1 MAAMLSLKPTMQ
13 VMSASKSSFAG
24 SRLSIAQAPATVAQP
39 LRLNV
44 EMSRRCEFTK
54 KKANNG
60 YTVSFS
66 HTRNKTLQHVNVQS
80 KKIFWEKEK
89 RWVHV
94 KIATS
99 TLKTITKKGI
109 DAVAKDCGIDLYSLP
124 YTDVSD
130 ARVNWL
136 KENNAPPKK
145 KNKRAMKQP
154 TPA

>member
-1 MAAMLSLKPTMQ
+1 MQ

-24 SRLSIAQAPATVAQP
+24 SRLSMAQAPATVAQP
-39 LRLNV
+39 LRLQV
-44 EMSRRCEFTK
+44 EMSRRCDFTQ

-66 HTRNKTLQHVNVQS
+66 HTRNKTLQHVNVQN
-80 KKIFWEKEK
+80 KKIYWEKGQ
-89 RWVHV
+89 RWVIV

-99 TLKTITKKGI
+99 TLRTISKNGI
-109 DAVAKDCGIDLYSLP
+109 DKVAKDCGIDLYSLP
-124 YTDVSD
+124 YEDCSE

-145 KNKRAMKQP
+145 KNKRAMKQ
-154 TPA
+154 AASA